1 MPPQRCYNTPIADET
16 MIPAASVLKFLY
28 LANYLELNPYIS
40 YDGGNLIIRYN
51 YPDRYRNERIVID
64 EETSEETSVDDCLDR
79 DNNSFYSELKNLIDR
94 YEAQQTVSEDEERQE
109 ALSRLSDREKEL
121 LGLL

>member
-1 MPPQRCYNTPIADET
+1 